1 MQTPEIQNDEISLKE
16 LIQKGQVW
24 FAYFKS
30 KWKIILLAGIIGGLL
45 GLGYSFTKKTIYT
58 AKLSFALEEKGTGG
72 GNLSSLAAQFGL
84 GGIGGGDGGVFSGGN
99 MIELLKSRFLIEKTL
114 LSTVTIN
121 GKSDLLLNR
130 YIRFNKLDQKWAK
143 KKNLAGLKFTNAD
156 RTKFTLQ
163 QDSVLGVIS
172 NGLKKNNIAVAQQDK
187 KLSIV
192 NVVFVSTDELFAK
205 VFSEKLIENVTDFYI
220 ETKTKKSRGNVM
232 LLQNRADSVQREL
245 NAALYGRAQFGDQN
259 MGLIRQQAAVPK
271 LKQEMRVQ
279 MLGTLYGELVKNL
292 EFAKLTLMR
301 EEPLVQII
309 DQPILPL
316 PKARLG
322 KLKAMVIG
330 GLIFGF
336 FTVLFLFFKK
346 YFHSKLTP

>member
-1 MQTPEIQNDEISLKE
+1 MQEPINNTDEISLKE
-16 LIQKGQVW
+16 LIQKGQAW
-24 FAYFKS
+24 FAFFKS
-30 KWKIILLAGIIGGLL
+30 KWKTIFLAGLIGGLL

-58 AKLSFALEEKGTGG
+58 AKLSFALEEKGNMSGSG
-72 GNLSSLAAQFGL
+72 LASVAAQFGL

-114 LSTVTIN
+114 LSTVIIN

-130 YIRFNKLDQKWAK
+130 YIRFNKLDKKWAK
-143 KKNLAGLKFTNAD
+143 KKNLAGLKFTSAD
-156 RTKFTLQ
+156 RTIFTLQ

-172 NGLKKNNIAVAQQDK
+172 IGLIKNNIAVAQQDK
-187 KLSIV
+187 KLSII
-192 NVVFVSTDELFAK
+192 NVVFASTDEVFAK
-205 VFSEKLIENVTDFYI
+205 VFSEKLIETVTDFYI

-316 PKARLG
+316 PKVRLG

-330 GLIFGF
+330 GFLFGF
-336 FTVLFLFFKK
+336 LSLLGLGGRKVWKGILN
-346 YFHSKLTP
+346 

>member
-1 MQTPEIQNDEISLKE
+1 MQEPINNTDEISLKE
-16 LIQKGQVW
+16 LIQKAQAW
-24 FAYFKS
+24 FAFFKS
-30 KWKIILLAGIIGGLL
+30 KWKIILIAGILGGLL

-58 AKLSFALEEKGTGG
+58 AKLSFALEEKGNMSGSG
-72 GNLSSLAAQFGL
+72 LASVAAQFGL
-84 GGIGGGDGGVFSGGN
+84 GGIGGSEGGVFSGGN

-114 LSTVTIN
+114 LSTVSIN

-130 YIRFNKLDQKWAK
+130 YIRFNKLDKKWAK

-163 QDSVLGVIS
+163 QDSVLGIIS
-172 NGLKKNNIAVAQQDK
+172 NGLIKKNIAVAQQDK
-187 KLSIV
+187 KLSII
-192 NVVFVSTDELFAK
+192 NVVFASTDEIFAK
-205 VFSEKLIENVTDFYI
+205 VFSEKLIETVTDFYI

-322 KLKAMVIG
+322 KLKAIVIG
-330 GLIFGF
+330 GFLFGF
-336 FTVLFLFFKK
+336 LSVLGLGGKK
-346 YFHSKLTP
+346 VWKGMMQ

>member
-1 MQTPEIQNDEISLKE
+1 MQTPDIQNDEISLKE
-16 LIQKGQVW
+16 LIQKAGEW

-30 KWKIILLAGIIGGLL
+30 KWKIILLAGVIGGLL

-72 GNLSSLAAQFGL
+72 GNLSSIAAQFGL
-84 GGIGGGDGGVFSGGN
+84 GGIGGSEGGVFSGGN

-130 YIRFNKLDQKWAK
+130 YIQFNKLDKKWVK
-143 KKNLAGLKFTNAD
+143 KINLANLKFTNAD

-163 QDSVLGVIS
+163 QDSVLGMIS
-172 NGLKKNNIAVAQQDK
+172 AGLIKNNVAVVQQDK
-187 KLSIV
+187 KLSIINISV
-192 NVVFVSTDELFAK
+192 ASTDEDFAK
-205 VFSEKLIENVTDFYI
+205 IFSEKLIETVTDFYI
-220 ETKTKKSRGNVM
+220 ETKTKKSRGNVL

-245 NAALYGRAQFGDQN
+245 NSALYGRAQFGDQN

-322 KLKAMVIG
+322 KLKAMIIGSFLLTFFVLMILVIKG
-330 GLIFGF
+330 IWREIL
-336 FTVLFLFFKK
+336 
-346 YFHSKLTP
+346 Y

>member
-1 MQTPEIQNDEISLKE
+1 MQTPETQNDEISLKE
-16 LIQKGQVW
+16 LIQNGQVW
-24 FAYFKS
+24 FAFFKS
-30 KWKIILLAGIIGGLL
+30 KWKIIFLAGLIGGLL

-58 AKLSFALEEKGTGG
+58 AKLSFALEEKGSGG

-121 GKSDLLLNR
+121 GKSDLLINR
-130 YIRFNKLDQKWAK
+130 YIRFNKLDKAWAK
-143 KKNLAGLKFTNAD
+143 KKNLAALKFTNSD
-156 RTKFTLQ
+156 RTHFTLQ
-163 QDSVLGVIS
+163 QDSVLGMIS
-172 NGLKKNNIAVAQQDK
+172 GGLIKNNVAVAQQDK
-187 KLSIV
+187 KLSII
-192 NVVFVSTDELFAK
+192 NVVFASTDEIFAK
-205 VFSEKLIENVTDFYI
+205 VFSEKLIETVTDFYI

-271 LKQEMRVQ
+271 LKQEMKVQ

-316 PKARLG
+316 PKTRLG
-322 KLKAMVIG
+322 KLKAMMTG
-330 GLIFGF
+330 GFLFGF
-336 FTVLFLFFKK
+336 LSLLGLGGKK
-346 YFHSKLTP
+346 VWKGIVD

>member
-1 MQTPEIQNDEISLKE
+1 MQEPINNTDEISLKE
-16 LIQKGQVW
+16 LVQKAGEW
-24 FAYFKS
+24 FAFFKS
-30 KWKIILLAGIIGGLL
+30 KWKTIVLAGLLGGLL
-45 GLGYSFTKKTIYT
+45 GLGYSYTKKTIYT
-58 AKLSFALEEKGTGG
+58 AKLSFALEEKGASGG
-72 GNLSSLAAQFGL
+72 GISSIAAQFGL

-114 LSTVTIN
+114 LSTVNIN
-121 GKSDLLLNR
+121 GKSDLLINR
-130 YIRFNKLDQKWAK
+130 YIQFNRLDKKWAK
-143 KKNLAGLKFTNAD
+143 KINLANLKFTNAD
-156 RTKFTLQ
+156 RSKFTLQ

-172 NGLKKNNIAVAQQDK
+172 AGLIKNNVAIAQQDK
-187 KLSIV
+187 KLSIINISV
-192 NVVFVSTDELFAK
+192 ASTDEIFAK
-205 VFSEKLIENVTDFYI
+205 VFSEKLIETVTDFYI

-245 NAALYGRAQFGDQN
+245 NSALYGRAQFGDQN

-322 KLKAMVIG
+322 KLKALIVG
-330 GLIFGF
+330 GLLFGF
-336 FTVLFLFFKK
+336 LSLLGLSGKK
-346 YFHSKLTP
+346 VWKAINY

>member
-1 MQTPEIQNDEISLKE
+1 MQTPDIQNDEISLKE
-16 LIQKGQVW
+16 LIQKAGEW

-30 KWKIILLAGIIGGLL
+30 QWKIIFLAGIIGGLL
-45 GLGYSFTKKTIYT
+45 GLGYSYTKKTIYT
-58 AKLSFALEEKGTGG
+58 AKLSFVLEEKGGSSGG
-72 GNLSSLAAQFGL
+72 GLASLAAQFGL
-84 GGIGGGDGGVFSGGN
+84 GGGGDGGGVFSGGN

-114 LSTVTIN
+114 LSTVNIN
-121 GKSDLLLNR
+121 GKSDLLINR
-130 YIRFNKLDQKWAK
+130 YIQFNKLDKKWAEK
-143 KKNLAGLKFTNAD
+143 INLANLKFTSAD
-156 RTKFTLQ
+156 RKTFSLQ
-163 QDSVLGVIS
+163 QDSVLGMIS
-172 NGLKKNNIAVAQQDK
+172 GALIKKNVAIAQQDK
-187 KLSIV
+187 KLSIINISV
-192 NVVFVSTDELFAK
+192 ASTDEIFAK
-205 VFSEKLIENVTDFYI
+205 VFSEKLIETVTDFYI
-220 ETKTKKSRGNVM
+220 ETKTKKSRGNVL

-279 MLGTLYGELVKNL
+279 MLGTLYGELIKNL

-316 PKARLG
+316 PKAKLG

-330 GLIFGF
+330 GFLFGFLSLIFLGGKK
-336 FTVLFLFFKK
+336 VWESFK
-346 YFHSKLTP
+346 H

>member
-1 MQTPEIQNDEISLKE
+1 MQEPINNTDEISLKE
-16 LIQKGQVW
+16 LIQKAGEW
-24 FAYFKS
+24 FAFFKS
-30 KWKIILLAGIIGGLL
+30 KWKTIVLAGIIGGVL

-58 AKLSFALEEKGTGG
+58 AKLSFALEEKGSGG

-84 GGIGGGDGGVFSGGN
+84 GGIGGSEGGVFSGGN

-130 YIRFNKLDQKWAK
+130 YIRFNKLDKKWAK
-143 KKNLAGLKFTNAD
+143 KKSLADLKFTSSD
-156 RTKFTLQ
+156 RSKFTLQ

-172 NGLKKNNIAVAQQDK
+172 IGLMKNNIAVAQQDK
-187 KLSIV
+187 KLSII
-192 NVVFVSTDELFAK
+192 NVVFASTDEIFAK
-205 VFSEKLIENVTDFYI
+205 VFSEKLIETVTDFYI

-322 KLKAMVIG
+322 KLKAMVMG
-330 GLIFGF
+330 GILFGF
-336 FTVLFLFFKK
+336 LCLFGLFGRKVWMGMIN
-346 YFHSKLTP
+346 

>member
-1 MQTPEIQNDEISLKE
+1 MQEPINNTDEISLKE
-16 LIQKGQVW
+16 LIQKAGEW
-24 FAYFKS
+24 FAFFKS
-30 KWKIILLAGIIGGLL
+30 KWKTIVLAGIIGGLL

-58 AKLSFALEEKGTGG
+58 AKLSFALEEKSASG
-72 GNLSSLAAQFGL
+72 LSSIAAQFGL

-99 MIELLKSRFLIEKTL
+99 MIELLKSRLLIEKTL
-114 LSTVTIN
+114 LSKVTIN
-121 GKSDLLLNR
+121 GKSDLLVNR
-130 YIRFNKLDQKWAK
+130 YIRFNKLDKVWAK

-156 RTKFTLQ
+156 RTQFTLQ

-172 NGLKKNNIAVAQQDK
+172 IRLMKKNIVIAQQDK
-187 KLSIV
+187 KLSIM
-192 NVVFVSTDELFAK
+192 NIAFASTDEIFAK
-205 VFSEKLIENVTDFYI
+205 VFSEKLIETVTDFYI

-271 LKQEMRVQ
+271 LKQEMKVQ
-279 MLGTLYGELVKNL
+279 MLGSLYGELVKNL

-322 KLKAMVIG
+322 KLKAMVLG
-330 GLIFGF
+330 GFLFGF
-336 FTVLFLFFKK
+336 LSLLGLGGKK
-346 YFHSKLTP
+346 VWKGMME

>member
-1 MQTPEIQNDEISLKE
+1 MQEPINNTDEISLKE
-16 LIQKGQVW
+16 LIQKAGEW
-24 FAYFKS
+24 FAFFKS
-30 KWKIILLAGIIGGLL
+30 KWKTIFLAGIIGGLL

-58 AKLSFALEEKGTGG
+58 AKLSFALEEKGNMSGSG
-72 GNLSSLAAQFGL
+72 LASVAAQFGL
-84 GGIGGGDGGVFSGGN
+84 GGIGGSEGGVFSGGN

-114 LSTVTIN
+114 LTTVTIN

-130 YIRFNKLDQKWAK
+130 YIRFNKLDKKWAK
-143 KKNLAGLKFTNAD
+143 KKHLSNLKFTNAD

-163 QDSVLGVIS
+163 QDSVLGIIS
-172 NGLKKNNIAVAQQDK
+172 MGLMKNNIAVAQQDK
-187 KLSIV
+187 KLSII
-192 NVVFVSTDELFAK
+192 NVVFASTDEIFAK
-205 VFSEKLIENVTDFYI
+205 VFSEKLIETVTDFYI

-322 KLKAMVIG
+322 KLKAMMVG
-330 GLIFGF
+330 GLLLGF
-336 FTVLFLFFKK
+336 LSLLGLGGKK
-346 YFHSKLTP
+346 VWKGILN

>member
-1 MQTPEIQNDEISLKE
+1 MQEPINNTDEISLKE
-16 LIQKGQVW
+16 LIQKTGEW

-30 KWKIILLAGIIGGLL
+30 KWKTIVLAGLIGGLL
-45 GLGYSFTKKTIYT
+45 GLGYSFIEKPNYT
-58 AKLSFALEEKGTGG
+58 AKLSFALEEKGNMNGSG
-72 GNLSSLAAQFGL
+72 LSSIAAQFGL
-84 GGIGGGDGGVFSGGN
+84 NGIGGGDGGVFSGDN

-130 YIRFNKLDQKWAK
+130 YIRFNKLDKKWAK
-143 KKNLAGLKFTNAD
+143 KKHLAKLKFTNAD
-156 RTKFTLQ
+156 RSNFTLQ
-163 QDSVLGVIS
+163 QDSVLGIIS
-172 NGLKKNNIAVAQQDK
+172 TGLIKKNIAINQKDK
-187 KLSIV
+187 KLSII
-192 NVVFVSTDELFAK
+192 NIFFVSADEIFAK
-205 VFSEKLIENVTDFYI
+205 IFAEKLIVTVTNFYI

-245 NAALYGRAQFGDQN
+245 NVALYDRAQFGDQN

-271 LKQEMRVQ
+271 LKQEMKVQ

-301 EEPLVQII
+301 EEPLIQII

-322 KLKAMVIG
+322 KIKGI
-330 GLIFGF
+330 IFGGM
-336 FTVLFLFFKK
+336 LFSILTFLGLGGKK
-346 YFHSKLTP
+346 VWKGIME

>member
-1 MQTPEIQNDEISLKE
+1 MQTPDIQNEEISLKE
-16 LIQKGQVW
+16 LIQKAGDW

-30 KWKIILLAGIIGGLL
+30 QWKIIFLAGIIGGLL
-45 GLGYSFTKKTIYT
+45 GLGYSYTKKTIYT
-58 AKLSFALEEKGTGG
+58 AKLSFALEEKGSGG

-130 YIRFNKLDQKWAK
+130 YIRFNKLDKAWAK
-143 KKNLAGLKFTNAD
+143 NKKLVDLKFANAD
-156 RTKFTLQ
+156 RTHFTLQ
-163 QDSVLGVIS
+163 QDSVLGMIS
-172 NGLKKNNIAVAQQDK
+172 ASLIASNVAVAQQDK
-187 KLSIV
+187 KLSIINISV
-192 NVVFVSTDELFAK
+192 ASTDEIFAK
-205 VFSEKLIENVTDFYI
+205 VFSEKLIETVTDFYI
-220 ETKTKKSRGNVM
+220 ETKTKKTRANILV
-232 LLQNRADSVQREL
+232 LEDRADSVQREL
-245 NAALYGRAQFGDQN
+245 NAAMYGRAQFGDQN
-259 MGLIRQQAAVPK
+259 MGLIRQEAAVPK

-279 MLGTLYGELVKNL
+279 MLGTLYGELIKNL

-316 PKARLG
+316 PKTGLG
-322 KLKAMVIG
+322 KLKAMMIG
-330 GLIFGF
+330 GFLFGF
-336 FTVLFLFFKK
+336 LSLLALGGKK
-346 YFHSKLTP
+346 VWKGMIE

>member
-1 MQTPEIQNDEISLKE
+1 MQTPDIQNEEISLKE
-16 LIQKGQVW
+16 LIQKAGDW

-30 KWKIILLAGIIGGLL
+30 QWKIIFLAGIIGGLL

-58 AKLSFALEEKGTGG
+58 AKLSFALEEKGNISASG
-72 GNLSSLAAQFGL
+72 LASVAAQFGL
-84 GGIGGGDGGVFSGGN
+84 GIGAEGGGVFSGGN

-130 YIRFNKLDQKWAK
+130 YIRFNKLDKAWAK
-143 KKNLAGLKFTNAD
+143 KKNLVALKFTNSD

-163 QDSVLGVIS
+163 QDSVLGMIS
-172 NGLKKNNIAVAQQDK
+172 IGLIKNNIAVAQQDK
-187 KLSIV
+187 KLSII
-192 NVVFVSTDELFAK
+192 NVVFASTDEIFAK
-205 VFSEKLIENVTDFYI
+205 VFSEKLIETVTDFYI

-245 NAALYGRAQFGDQN
+245 NSALYGRAQFGDQN

-301 EEPLVQII
+301 EEPLVQVI

-316 PKARLG
+316 PKVRLS
-322 KLKAMVIG
+322 KYKAILIG
-330 GLIFGF
+330 GFLFGF
-336 FTVLFLFFKK
+336 LSL
-346 YFHSKLTP
+346 LGLGG

>member
-1 MQTPEIQNDEISLKE
+1 MQAPDIQNDEISFKE
-16 LIQKGQVW
+16 LIQKAGEW

-30 KWKIILLAGIIGGLL
+30 QWKIIFLAGIFGGLL
-45 GLGYSFTKKTIYT
+45 GLGYSYTKKTIYT
-58 AKLSFALEEKGTGG
+58 AKLSFALEEKGASGG
-72 GNLSSLAAQFGL
+72 GLSSIAAQFGL

-121 GKSDLLLNR
+121 GKSDLLINR
-130 YIRFNKLDQKWAK
+130 YIQFNKLDKAWAK
-143 KKNLAGLKFTNAD
+143 KINLTNLKFTNSD
-156 RTKFTLQ
+156 RTQFTLQ
-163 QDSVLGVIS
+163 QDSVLGMIS
-172 NGLKKNNIAVAQQDK
+172 GALIKNNVAIAQQDK
-187 KLSIV
+187 KLSIINISV
-192 NVVFVSTDELFAK
+192 ASTDEIFAK
-205 VFSEKLIENVTDFYI
+205 VFSEKLIETVTDFYI

-259 MGLIRQQAAVPK
+259 KGLIRQQAAVPK

-322 KLKAMVIG
+322 KLKAILMGGMLFGFLSLISLG
-330 GLIFGF
+330 GKKILMGLIE
-336 FTVLFLFFKK
+336 
-346 YFHSKLTP
+346 

>member
-1 MQTPEIQNDEISLKE
+1 MGK
-16 LIQKGQVW
+16 
-24 FAYFKS
+24 KS
-30 KWKIILLAGIIGGLL
+30 GKTQYYKKWKIIFLAGLIGGLL

-58 AKLSFALEEKGTGG
+58 AKLSFVLEEKGGSSGG
-72 GNLSSLAAQFGL
+72 GLASLAAQFGL
-84 GGIGGGDGGVFSGGN
+84 GGGGDGGGVFSGGN

-114 LSTVTIN
+114 LSSVTIN
-121 GKSDLLLNR
+121 GKSDLLINR
-130 YIRFNKLDQKWAK
+130 YIQYNKLDKAWAK
-143 KKNLAGLKFTNAD
+143 NKNLAGLKFTSSD
-156 RTKFTLQ
+156 RSKFTLQ
-163 QDSVLGVIS
+163 QDSVLGMIS
-172 NGLKKNNIAVAQQDK
+172 GGLIKNNVAIAQQDK
-187 KLSIV
+187 KLSII
-192 NVVFVSTDELFAK
+192 NVVFASTDEIFAK
-205 VFSEKLIENVTDFYI
+205 VFSEKLIETVTDFYI

-271 LKQEMRVQ
+271 LKQEMKVQ

-330 GLIFGF
+330 GFLFGF
-336 FTVLFLFFKK
+336 LSLLGLGGKK
-346 YFHSKLTP
+346 VWKEMME

>member
-1 MQTPEIQNDEISLKE
+1 MQTPETQNDEISLKE
-16 LIQKGQVW
+16 LIQKAGKW

-30 KWKIILLAGIIGGLL
+30 QWKIIFLAGIIGGLL
-45 GLGYSFTKKTIYT
+45 GLGYSFIKKPIYT
-58 AKLSFALEEKGTGG
+58 AKLSFALEEKG
-72 GNLSSLAAQFGL
+72 NMSASSLASVAAQFGL
-84 GGIGGGDGGVFSGGN
+84 SGIGGGEGGVFSGGN

-114 LSTVTIN
+114 LSTVSIN
-121 GKSDLLLNR
+121 GKSDLLINR
-130 YIRFNKLDQKWAK
+130 YVRFNKLDKKWAK
-143 KKNLAGLKFTNAD
+143 KVNLANLKFTTAV
-156 RTKFTLQ
+156 RTKFSLQ

-172 NGLKKNNIAVAQQDK
+172 TGLIKKNIAVVQLDK
-187 KLSIV
+187 KLSIINITV
-192 NVVFVSTDELFAK
+192 ASTDEVFAK
-205 VFSEKLIENVTDFYI
+205 VFSEKLIETVTDFYI
-220 ETKTKKSRGNVM
+220 ETKTKKSRRNVM

-322 KLKAMVIG
+322 KLKAIVIG
-330 GLIFGF
+330 GMLFGF
-336 FTVLFLFFKK
+336 LSLLGLGAKK
-346 YFHSKLTP
+346 GWKEMME

>member
-1 MQTPEIQNDEISLKE
+1 MQTPETQNDEISLKE

-24 FAYFKS
+24 FAFFKS
-30 KWKIILLAGIIGGLL
+30 KWKIILYAGILGGLL
-45 GLGYSFTKKTIYT
+45 GLGYSFTKKNIYT
-58 AKLSFALEEKGTGG
+58 AKLSFALEEKGSGG

-84 GGIGGGDGGVFSGGN
+84 GIGGDGGGVFSGGN

-114 LSTVTIN
+114 LSTISIN
-121 GKSDLLLNR
+121 GKPDLLINR
-130 YIRFNKLDQKWAK
+130 FIRFNKLDKAWAK
-143 KKNLAGLKFTNAD
+143 NKRLVGLEFTNAD
-156 RTKFTLQ
+156 RTNFTLQ

-172 NGLKKNNIAVAQQDK
+172 SGLIANNVKVVQQDK
-187 KLSIV
+187 KLSII
-192 NVVFVSTDELFAK
+192 NVVFVSTDEIFAK
-205 VFSEKLIENVTDFYI
+205 IFSEKLIETVTDFYI
-220 ETKTKKSRGNVM
+220 ETKTKKTRANILV
-232 LLQNRADSVQREL
+232 LQNRADSVQREL
-245 NAALYGRAQFGDQN
+245 NAAMYGRAQFGDQN

-292 EFAKLTLMR
+292 EFAKLTLMH

-322 KLKAMVIG
+322 KLKAMMTG
-330 GLIFGF
+330 GFLFGF
-336 FTVLFLFFKK
+336 LCILGLGGKK
-346 YFHSKLTP
+346 VWKGMIN

>member
-1 MQTPEIQNDEISLKE
+1 
-16 LIQKGQVW
+16 
-24 FAYFKS
+24 
-30 KWKIILLAGIIGGLL
+30 
-45 GLGYSFTKKTIYT
+45 
-58 AKLSFALEEKGTGG
+58 
-72 GNLSSLAAQFGL
+72 
-84 GGIGGGDGGVFSGGN
+84 
-99 MIELLKSRFLIEKTL
+99 
-114 LSTVTIN
+114 
-121 GKSDLLLNR
+121 
-130 YIRFNKLDQKWAK
+130 
-143 KKNLAGLKFTNAD
+143 LAGLKFTNAD

-163 QDSVLGVIS
+163 QDSVLGLIS
-172 NGLKKNNIAVAQQDK
+172 AGLIKNNVAIAQKDK
-187 KLSIV
+187 KLSIINISV
-192 NVVFVSTDELFAK
+192 ASADEIFAK
-205 VFSEKLIENVTDFYI
+205 AFSEKLIETVTDFYI

-245 NAALYGRAQFGDQN
+245 NAAMYGRAQFGDQN

-316 PKARLG
+316 PKERLG

-330 GLIFGF
+330 GFLFGF
-336 FTVLFLFFKK
+336 LSLLGLCGKRVWKGMME
-346 YFHSKLTP
+346 

>member
-1 MQTPEIQNDEISLKE
+1 MQTPETQNDEISLKE

-24 FAYFKS
+24 FAFFKS
-30 KWKIILLAGIIGGLL
+30 KWKIIVLAGLMGGLL
-45 GLGYSFTKKTIYT
+45 GLGYSFTKKNIYT
-58 AKLSFALEEKGTGG
+58 AKLSFALEEKGAGG

-84 GGIGGGDGGVFSGGN
+84 GIGGSEGGVFSGGN

-121 GKSDLLLNR
+121 GKPDLLLNR
-130 YIRFNKLDQKWAK
+130 YIRFNKLDKKWAK
-143 KKNLAGLKFTNAD
+143 KKNLANLKFTNAD

-172 NGLKKNNIAVAQQDK
+172 NGLIKNNIAVAQQDK

-192 NVVFVSTDELFAK
+192 NVVFASTDEVFAK
-205 VFSEKLIENVTDFYI
+205 VFSEKLIETVTDFYI

-245 NAALYGRAQFGDQN
+245 NAAMYGRAQFGDQN

-316 PKARLG
+316 PKVRLG
-322 KLKAMVIG
+322 KLKAMLSG
-330 GLIFGF
+330 GFLFGF
-336 FTVLFLFFKK
+336 LSILGLVGKK
-346 YFHSKLTP
+346 VWKEIIE

>member
-24 FAYFKS
+24 FAFFKS
-30 KWKIILLAGIIGGLL
+30 KWKIIFLAGIIGGLL

-58 AKLSFALEEKGTGG
+58 AKLSFALEEKGNMSGSG
-72 GNLSSLAAQFGL
+72 LASVAAQFGL
-84 GGIGGGDGGVFSGGN
+84 GGIGGSEGGVFSGGN

-114 LSTVTIN
+114 LSTVSIN

-130 YIRFNKLDQKWAK
+130 YIRFNKLDKKWAK
-143 KKNLAGLKFTNAD
+143 KKNLANLKFTNAD

-172 NGLKKNNIAVAQQDK
+172 NGLIKNNIAVAQQDK
-187 KLSIV
+187 KLSII
-192 NVVFVSTDELFAK
+192 NVVFASTDEIFAK
-205 VFSEKLIENVTDFYI
+205 VFSEKLIETVTDFYI
-220 ETKTKKSRGNVM
+220 ETKTKKSRANI
-232 LLQNRADSVQREL
+232 LILQNRADSVQREL
-245 NAALYGRAQFGDQN
+245 NAALYGRAQFGDKN

-279 MLGTLYGELVKNL
+279 MLGALYGELVKNL

-316 PKARLG
+316 PRARLG
-322 KLKAMVIG
+322 KLKAMVLG
-330 GLIFGF
+330 GFLFGF
-336 FTVLFLFFKK
+336 LILLGLGGKK
-346 YFHSKLTP
+346 VWKGILN

>member
-16 LIQKGQVW
+16 LIQKAGEW
-24 FAYFKS
+24 FTFFKS
-30 KWKIILLAGIIGGLL
+30 KWKIIFLAGILGSIL
-45 GLGYSFTKKTIYT
+45 GLGYSYIKKPIYT
-58 AKLSFALEEKGTGG
+58 AKLSFALEEKGNMSGSG
-72 GNLSSLAAQFGL
+72 LASVAAQFGL

-114 LSTVTIN
+114 LSTVSIN
-121 GKSDLLLNR
+121 GKSDLLINR
-130 YIRFNKLDQKWAK
+130 YIHFNKLDQKWAK
-143 KKNLAGLKFTNAD
+143 KINLVGLKFTNSD
-156 RTKFTLQ
+156 RTHFTLQ

-172 NGLKKNNIAVAQQDK
+172 AALIKNNVSVAQQDK
-187 KLSIV
+187 KLSIINI
-192 NVVFVSTDELFAK
+192 NVTSTDEIFAK
-205 VFSEKLIENVTDFYI
+205 TFSEKLIETVTDFYI
-220 ETKTKKSRGNVM
+220 ETKTKKSRANVQ

-271 LKQEMRVQ
+271 LKQEMKVQ

-316 PKARLG
+316 PKERVG
-322 KLKAMVIG
+322 KLKAMVVG
-330 GLIFGF
+330 GFLFGF
-336 FTVLFLFFKK
+336 FVLLGLGGKRIWEGIAD
-346 YFHSKLTP
+346 

>member
-1 MQTPEIQNDEISLKE
+1 MQTPDIQNDEISLKE
-16 LIQKGQVW
+16 LIQKAGDW
-24 FAYFKS
+24 FAFFKS
-30 KWKIILLAGIIGGLL
+30 KWKTIFLAGIIGGLL

-58 AKLSFALEEKGTGG
+58 AKLSFALEEKGSGG

-84 GGIGGGDGGVFSGGN
+84 GVGGDGGGVFSGGN

-114 LSTVTIN
+114 LSTVNIN
-121 GKSDLLLNR
+121 GKSDLLINR
-130 YIRFNKLDQKWAK
+130 YIQFNKLDKAWAK
-143 KKNLAGLKFTNAD
+143 QSKLANLKFNSAD
-156 RTKFTLQ
+156 RASFTLQ

-172 NGLKKNNIAVAQQDK
+172 TGLIKNNVAIAQQDK
-187 KLSIV
+187 KLSIINISV
-192 NVVFVSTDELFAK
+192 ASTDEIFAK
-205 VFSEKLIENVTDFYI
+205 VFSEKLIETVSSFYI
-220 ETKTKKSRGNVM
+220 ETKTKKTRANILV
-232 LLQNRADSVQREL
+232 LENRADSVQREL
-245 NAALYGRAQFGDQN
+245 NAAMYGRAQFGDQN

-271 LKQEMRVQ
+271 LKQEMKVQ

-322 KLKAMVIG
+322 KLKAMVMG
-330 GLIFGF
+330 GFLFGF
-336 FTVLFLFFKK
+336 LGLLGLGGKK
-346 YFHSKLTP
+346 VWKGMME